1 MDLLPLATLAIKAM
15 PLPATQR
22 EKGQREG
29 RVGVII
35 ALFGNGRMNRGLRQ
49 CQAARTEV
57 KLGEICPCYF
67 IMKKGIFLY

>member
-1 MDLLPLATLAIKAM
+1 MSLDLLPSATVGIKAK

-29 RVGVII
+29 RVGDII
-35 ALFGNGRMNRGLRQ
+35 ALFGNGRMKRGCANAKQRWL
-49 CQAARTEV
+49 EV

-67 IMKKGIFLY
+67 IMKKGIV